1 MKTTIDLTQR
11 NFDRFSEFRVSES
24 YNLSMRQLWNMSIVS
39 DDNHGFFDNKEKHK
53 SILEYQLEIYNNVLE

>member
-11 NFDRFSEFRVSES
+11 NFDRFSEFRVGIT

-39 DDNHGFFDNKEKHK
+39 DDNHGFFDRKDNHK
-53 SILEYQLEIYNNVLE
+53 SLLDIQTELYNN